1 MGGRMKTRDKKA
13 DMAYWDSIID
23 SEVPTS
29 RLIRLEDSIQAHVER
44 EVKKETAK
52 IRSENRAL
60 RAAVQIMQ
68 DSSSARDREL
78 DVAQRATKMWSVEA
92 QRADNQAAI
101 LREEVKELE
110 LEIEWLQHR
119 AAESLTTHRGRNDT
133 GGE

>member
-52 IRSENRAL
+52 LKSENRMLKA
-60 RAAVQIMQ
+60 
-68 DSSSARDREL
+68 
-78 DVAQRATKMWSVEA
+78 EA

>member
-52 IRSENRAL
+52 LKSENRMLKAEARCYEDGARAL
-60 RAAVQIMQ
+60 
-68 DSSSARDREL
+68 DREL